1 MIERGISG
9 AEEQHVKWLLMSLRR
24 LIPPMPTFS
33 GWGTAARGFAYRR
46 LKIAE
51 LRMAIATI
59 GHEKENQRSDA
70 FDTGA
75 IDY

>member
-1 MIERGISG
+1 
-9 AEEQHVKWLLMSLRR
+9 
-24 LIPPMPTFS
+24 MPTFS
-33 GWGTAARGFAYRR
+33 GWGTAARRFAYRR